1 MPAER
6 DQIVSSL
13 KKKGFQPK
21 EGKHTLY
28 ILYVDGKKTSVFTK
42 ISHGSEYR
50 EYSDSLLDLV
60 KRQMGLTTSQ
70 LHEFIDCK
78 LEYGPY
84 VELLRAKNRI
94 K

>member
-13 KKKGFQPK
+13 KRKGFQPK

-42 ISHGSEYR
+42 ISHGSQYK
-50 EYSDSLLDLV
+50 EYSDSLLDMV
-60 KRQMGLTTSQ
+60 KRQMGLTTTE
-70 LHEFIDCK
+70 LHDFIDCK
-78 LEYGPY
+78 LEYEPY
-84 VELLRAKNRI
+84 VAKLKAQNRI